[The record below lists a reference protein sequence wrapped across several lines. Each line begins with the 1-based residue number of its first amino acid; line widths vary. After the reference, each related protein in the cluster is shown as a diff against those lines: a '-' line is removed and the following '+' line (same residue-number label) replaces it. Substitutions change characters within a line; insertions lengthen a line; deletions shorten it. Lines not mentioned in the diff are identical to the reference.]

1 MTWRLI
7 IRDRLSMG
15 MIPLLAVLFGL
26 AAASTNFVPLPPS
39 QPTRESLRAS
49 LAMALALGPSFFVWI
64 ILIVQGQRTPYEAA
78 LPIAGR
84 DLWLSRLLTLLAMV
98 WLPLLSAIAGGL
110 PPLTLLAAASLY
122 TVVILGVKKSDLR
135 DLAAA
140 RRLNNVVYRIV
151 FLIPLAVIILAKPL
165 KSAQWI
171 VLPSAASVLAICG
184 LASAILFW
192 WNWTSVPKSFQFAPP
207 EPVPARSRPQE
218 TGKSFL
224 SRSFIWAPVWQ
235 SIFGRS
241 MLILLFFL
249 WGNIVSQRLWAA
261 GLAVGWVQVQIRGQC
276 RWLLALPASSRKLF
290 GWIALPQIAAILIG
304 FLAAVLIDTGHPLS
318 ARGRLVEL
326 AAEVAVLF
334 ALAFLSAL
342 PAWRR
347 LSRLRAVPLG
357 VWILWTPFA
366 IGTIAPA
373 IFLPTTGAIER
384 LADAL
389 PASWL
394 PLASTLAIPVIAAY
408 WLAETAFREQE
419 YRPLFIETRNI
430 GDMRRN
436 SL

>member
-15 MIPLLAVLFGL
+15 MIPLLAVLFGF
-26 AAASTNFVPLPPS
+26 AAASSNFLPISPS
-39 QPTRESLRAS
+39 QPTRESLHAS
-49 LAMALALGPSFFVWI
+49 LATALALGPSSLIWI
-64 ILIVQGQRTPYEAA
+64 ILSVQSQRTPYEAA

-84 DLWLSRLLTLLAMV
+84 DLWLQRVLTLLAMV

-110 PPLTLLAAASLY
+110 PPLTLLAAASIY
-122 TVVILGVKKSDLR
+122 TVVILWVKNSDLR
-135 DLAAA
+135 ELGVA
-140 RRLNNVVYRIV
+140 RRLNNVVYRIA

-192 WNWTSVPKSFQFAPP
+192 WTWTSVPKSFQFAPP
-207 EPVPARSRPQE
+207 GPAQSRPQE
-218 TGKSFL
+218 TGKS
-224 SRSFIWAPVWQ
+224 SRFTSFIWAPVWQ

-249 WGNIVSQRLWAA
+249 WGNIVSQRLWVA
-261 GLAVGWVQVQIRGQC
+261 GLVIGGVQVQIRGQC

-290 GWIALPQIAAILIG
+290 GWIALPQIAAILVG
-304 FLAAVLIDTGHPLS
+304 FLAGVLIDTGHPLS
-318 ARGRLVEL
+318 ARGRLVEV

-334 ALAFLSAL
+334 AMMFLSAL

-347 LSRLRAVPLG
+347 LSRLRTVPLG

-366 IGTIAPA
+366 IGTIAPGV
-373 IFLPTTGAIER
+373 FLPTTGAIER

-408 WLAETAFREQE
+408 WLAELAFREQE

-430 GDMRRN
+430 GNLRRN
-436 SL
+436 PL